1 MSTGNVNLD
10 ILLNAIKDTAPVNL
24 DRQSTINLAAVNL
37 IKKRYPNLSAA
48 EAEEIFL
55 LVSSALMEN
64 QGNRSELVVTAP
76 PSFSIKARST
86 VNTVSSMILGAQ
98 SSILITGYSLS
109 GYFEDLVDCMIQKSK
124 SGVLIKFFANGLEGQ
139 AEFEKLLKYRGRF
152 LRIYNYQNPED
163 PMSSL
168 HAKVICV
175 DQSKTLITS
184 ANLSYHGQEG
194 NIEMGTYIDSVAVAH
209 QVEDLFTRF
218 LFSKIFIELKQ

>member
-10 ILLNAIKDTAPVNL
+10 ILLNAIKDTAPDSS
-24 DRQSTINLAAVNL
+24 DRQSTANAPVVNL
-37 IKKRYPNLSAA
+37 IKKRYPNLSPA
-48 EAEEIFL
+48 EAEEIYL
-55 LVSSALMEN
+55 LVSSALMAN
-64 QGNRSELVVTAP
+64 QGDRSELVVTAP
-76 PSFSIKARST
+76 PSFSVKARST
-86 VNTVSSMILGAQ
+86 VNTVSSMILRAQ
-98 SSILITGYSLS
+98 NSILITGYSLS
-109 GYFEDLVDCMIQKSK
+109 GYFGDLVDCMIQKSK

-152 LRIYNYQNPED
+152 LRIYNYQKPED

-194 NIEMGTYIDSVAVAH
+194 NIEMGTYIESATIAR
-209 QVEDLFTRF
+209 QVDEVFTKL
-218 LFSKIFIELKQ
+218 LFSKVFLEYM

>member
-10 ILLNAIKDTAPVNL
+10 ILLNAIKDTAPDSS
-24 DRQSTINLAAVNL
+24 DRQSTANAPVVNL
-37 IKKRYPNLSAA
+37 IKKRYPNLSPA
-48 EAEEIFL
+48 EAEEIYL
-55 LVSSALMEN
+55 LVSSALMAN
-64 QGNRSELVVTAP
+64 QGDRSELVVTAP
-76 PSFSIKARST
+76 PSFSVKARST
-86 VNTVSSMILGAQ
+86 VNTVSSMILRAQ
-98 SSILITGYSLS
+98 NSILITEYSLS
-109 GYFEDLVDCMIQKSK
+109 GYFGDLVDCMIQKSK

-152 LRIYNYQNPED
+152 LRIYNYQKPED

-194 NIEMGTYIDSVAVAH
+194 NIEMGTYIESATIAR
-209 QVEDLFTRF
+209 QVDEVFTKL
-218 LFSKIFIELKQ
+218 LFSKVFLEYM

>member
-10 ILLNAIKDTAPVNL
+10 ILLNAIKDTAPVGP
-24 DRQSTINLAAVNL
+24 DRQSTTNSAAVNL
-37 IKKRYPNLSAA
+37 IKKRYSNLSPA
-48 EAEEIFL
+48 EAEEIYL
-55 LVSSALMEN
+55 LVSSALMAN
-64 QGNRSELVVTAP
+64 QGDRSELVVTAP
-76 PSFSIKARST
+76 PSFSVKARST

-109 GYFEDLVDCMIQKSK
+109 GYFGDLVDCMIQKSK

-152 LRIYNYQNPED
+152 LRIYNYQKSDD

-194 NIEMGTYIDSVAVAH
+194 NIEMGTYIESATIAH
-209 QVEDLFTRF
+209 QVDEVFTKL
-218 LFSKIFIELKQ
+218 LFSKVFLEYM

>member
-10 ILLNAIKDTAPVNL
+10 ILLNAIKDTAPVSP
-24 DRQSTINLAAVNL
+24 DRQSTTNAPAVNL
-37 IKKRYPNLSAA
+37 IKKRYPNLSPA
-48 EAEEIFL
+48 EAEEIYL
-55 LVSSALMEN
+55 LVSSALMTN
-64 QGNRSELVVTAP
+64 QGDRSELVVTAP
-76 PSFSIKARST
+76 PSFSVKARST

-109 GYFEDLVDCMIQKSK
+109 GYFGDLVDCMIQKSK

-152 LRIYNYQNPED
+152 LRIYNYQKHKD

-194 NIEMGTYIDSVAVAH
+194 NIEMGTYIESATIAR
-209 QVEDLFTRF
+209 QVDEVLTKL
-218 LFSKIFIELKQ
+218 LFSKVFLEYM

>member
-10 ILLNAIKDTAPVNL
+10 ILLNAIKDTAPDSS
-24 DRQSTINLAAVNL
+24 DRQSTANAPVVNL
-37 IKKRYPNLSAA
+37 IKKRYPNLSPA
-48 EAEEIFL
+48 EAEEIYL
-55 LVSSALMEN
+55 LVSSALMAN
-64 QGNRSELVVTAP
+64 QGDRSELVVTAP
-76 PSFSIKARST
+76 PSFSVKARST
-86 VNTVSSMILGAQ
+86 VNTVSSMILRAQ
-98 SSILITGYSLS
+98 NSILITGYSLS
-109 GYFEDLVDCMIQKSK
+109 GYFGDLVDCMIQKSK

-152 LRIYNYQNPED
+152 LRIYNYQKPEA

-194 NIEMGTYIDSVAVAH
+194 NIEMGTYIESATIAR
-209 QVEDLFTRF
+209 QVDEVFTKL
-218 LFSKIFIELKQ
+218 LFSKVFLEYM

>member
-10 ILLNAIKDTAPVNL
+10 ILLNAIKDTAPVSP
-24 DRQSTINLAAVNL
+24 DRQSTTNAPAVNL
-37 IKKRYPNLSAA
+37 IKKRYPNLSPA
-48 EAEEIFL
+48 EAEEIYL
-55 LVSSALMEN
+55 LVSSALMTN
-64 QGNRSELVVTAP
+64 QGDRSELVVTAP
-76 PSFSIKARST
+76 PSFSVKARST
-86 VNTVSSMILGAQ
+86 VNTVSSMIWGAQ

-109 GYFEDLVDCMIQKSK
+109 GYFGDLVDCMIQKSK

-152 LRIYNYQNPED
+152 LRIYNYQKPKD

-194 NIEMGTYIDSVAVAH
+194 NIEMGTYIESATIAR
-209 QVEDLFTRF
+209 QVDEVFTKL
-218 LFSKIFIELKQ
+218 LFSKVFLEYM

>member
-10 ILLNAIKDTAPVNL
+10 ILLNAIKDTAPDSS
-24 DRQSTINLAAVNL
+24 DRQSTANAPVVNL
-37 IKKRYPNLSAA
+37 IKKRYPNLSPA
-48 EAEEIFL
+48 EAEEIYL
-55 LVSSALMEN
+55 LVSSALMAN
-64 QGNRSELVVTAP
+64 QGDRSELVVTAP
-76 PSFSIKARST
+76 PSFSVKARST
-86 VNTVSSMILGAQ
+86 VNTVSSMILRAQ
-98 SSILITGYSLS
+98 NSILITGYSLS
-109 GYFEDLVDCMIQKSK
+109 GYFGDLVDCMIQKSK

-152 LRIYNYQNPED
+152 LRIYNYQKPED

-194 NIEMGTYIDSVAVAH
+194 NIEMGTYIESATIAR
-209 QVEDLFTRF
+209 QVDEVFTKLLLSKVF
-218 LFSKIFIELKQ
+218 LEYM

>member
-10 ILLNAIKDTAPVNL
+10 ILLNAIKDTAPDSS
-24 DRQSTINLAAVNL
+24 DRQSTANAPVVNL
-37 IKKRYPNLSAA
+37 IKKRYPNLSPA
-48 EAEEIFL
+48 EAEEIYL
-55 LVSSALMEN
+55 LVSSALMAN
-64 QGNRSELVVTAP
+64 QGDRSELVVTAP
-76 PSFSIKARST
+76 PSFSVKARST
-86 VNTVSSMILGAQ
+86 VNTVSSMILRAQ
-98 SSILITGYSLS
+98 NSILITGYSLS
-109 GYFEDLVDCMIQKSK
+109 GYFGDLADCMIQKSK

-152 LRIYNYQNPED
+152 LRIYNYQKPED

-194 NIEMGTYIDSVAVAH
+194 NIEMGTYIESATIAR
-209 QVEDLFTRF
+209 QVDEVFTKL
-218 LFSKIFIELKQ
+218 LFSKVFLEYM

>member
-10 ILLNAIKDTAPVNL
+10 ILLNAIKDTAPDSS
-24 DRQSTINLAAVNL
+24 DRQSTANAPVVNL
-37 IKKRYPNLSAA
+37 IKKRYPNLSPA
-48 EAEEIFL
+48 EAEEIYL
-55 LVSSALMEN
+55 LVSSALMAN
-64 QGNRSELVVTAP
+64 QGDRSELVVTAP
-76 PSFSIKARST
+76 PSFSVKAHST
-86 VNTVSSMILGAQ
+86 VNTVSSMILRAQ
-98 SSILITGYSLS
+98 NSILITGYSLS
-109 GYFEDLVDCMIQKSK
+109 GYFGDLVDCMIQKSK

-152 LRIYNYQNPED
+152 LRIYNYQKPED

-194 NIEMGTYIDSVAVAH
+194 NIEMGTYIESATIAR
-209 QVEDLFTRF
+209 QVDEVFTKL
-218 LFSKIFIELKQ
+218 LFSKVFLEYM

>member
-10 ILLNAIKDTAPVNL
+10 ILLNAIKDTAPDSS
-24 DRQSTINLAAVNL
+24 DRQSTANAPVVNL
-37 IKKRYPNLSAA
+37 IKKRYPNLSPA
-48 EAEEIFL
+48 EAEEIYL
-55 LVSSALMEN
+55 LVSSALMAN
-64 QGNRSELVVTAP
+64 QGDRSELVVTAP
-76 PSFSIKARST
+76 PSFSVKARST
-86 VNTVSSMILGAQ
+86 VNTVSSMILRAQ
-98 SSILITGYSLS
+98 NSILITGYSLS
-109 GYFEDLVDCMIQKSK
+109 GYFGDLVDCMIQKSK

-152 LRIYNYQNPED
+152 LRIYNYQKPED

-194 NIEMGTYIDSVAVAH
+194 NIELGTYIESATIAR
-209 QVEDLFTRF
+209 QVDEVFTKL
-218 LFSKIFIELKQ
+218 LFSKVFLEYM

>member
-10 ILLNAIKDTAPVNL
+10 ILLNAIKDTAPDSS
-24 DRQSTINLAAVNL
+24 DRQSTANAPVVNR
-37 IKKRYPNLSAA
+37 IKKRDPNLSPA
-48 EAEEIFL
+48 EAEEIYL
-55 LVSSALMEN
+55 LVSSALMAN
-64 QGNRSELVVTAP
+64 QGDRSELVVTAP
-76 PSFSIKARST
+76 PSFSVKARST
-86 VNTVSSMILGAQ
+86 VNTVSSMILRAQ
-98 SSILITGYSLS
+98 NSILITGYSLS
-109 GYFEDLVDCMIQKSK
+109 GYFGDLVDCMIQKSK

-152 LRIYNYQNPED
+152 LRIYNYQKPED

-194 NIEMGTYIDSVAVAH
+194 NIEMGTYIESATIAR
-209 QVEDLFTRF
+209 QVDEVFTKL
-218 LFSKIFIELKQ
+218 LFSKVFLEYM

>member
-10 ILLNAIKDTAPVNL
+10 ILLNAIKDTAPDSS
-24 DRQSTINLAAVNL
+24 DRQSTANAPVVNL
-37 IKKRYPNLSAA
+37 IKKRYPNLSPA
-48 EAEEIFL
+48 EAEEIYL
-55 LVSSALMEN
+55 LVSSALMAN
-64 QGNRSELVVTAP
+64 QGDRLELVVTAP
-76 PSFSIKARST
+76 PSFSVKARST
-86 VNTVSSMILGAQ
+86 VNTVSSMILRAQ
-98 SSILITGYSLS
+98 NSILITGYSLS
-109 GYFEDLVDCMIQKSK
+109 GYFGDLVDCMIQKSK

-152 LRIYNYQNPED
+152 LRIYNYQKPED

-194 NIEMGTYIDSVAVAH
+194 NIEMGTYIESATIAR
-209 QVEDLFTRF
+209 QVDEVFTKL
-218 LFSKIFIELKQ
+218 LFSKVFLEYM

>member
-10 ILLNAIKDTAPVNL
+10 ILLNTIKDTAPVSP
-24 DRQSTINLAAVNL
+24 DRQSTTNAPAVNL
-37 IKKRYPNLSAA
+37 IKKRYPNLSPA
-48 EAEEIFL
+48 EAEEIYL
-55 LVSSALMEN
+55 LVSSALMTN
-64 QGNRSELVVTAP
+64 QGDRSELVVTAP
-76 PSFSIKARST
+76 PSFSVKARST

-109 GYFEDLVDCMIQKSK
+109 GYFGDLVDCMIQKSK

-152 LRIYNYQNPED
+152 LRIYNYQKPKD

-194 NIEMGTYIDSVAVAH
+194 NIEMGTYIESATIAR
-209 QVEDLFTRF
+209 QVDEVFTKL
-218 LFSKIFIELKQ
+218 LFSKVFLEYM

>member
-10 ILLNAIKDTAPVNL
+10 ILLNAIKDTAPVSP
-24 DRQSTINLAAVNL
+24 DRQSTTNAPAVNL
-37 IKKRYPNLSAA
+37 IKKRYPNLSPA
-48 EAEEIFL
+48 EAEEIYL
-55 LVSSALMEN
+55 LVSSALMTN
-64 QGNRSELVVTAP
+64 QGDRSELVVTAP
-76 PSFSIKARST
+76 PSFSVKARST

-109 GYFEDLVDCMIQKSK
+109 GYFGDLVDCMIQKSK

-152 LRIYNYQNPED
+152 LRIYNYQKLKD

-194 NIEMGTYIDSVAVAH
+194 NIEMGTYIESATIAR
-209 QVEDLFTRF
+209 QVDEVFTKL
-218 LFSKIFIELKQ
+218 LFSKVFLEYM

>member
-10 ILLNAIKDTAPVNL
+10 ILLNAIKDTAPDSS
-24 DRQSTINLAAVNL
+24 DRQSTANAPVVNL
-37 IKKRYPNLSAA
+37 IKKRYPNLSPA
-48 EAEEIFL
+48 EAEEIYL
-55 LVSSALMEN
+55 LVSSALMAN
-64 QGNRSELVVTAP
+64 QSDRSELVVTAP
-76 PSFSIKARST
+76 PSFSVKARST
-86 VNTVSSMILGAQ
+86 VNTVSSMILRAQ
-98 SSILITGYSLS
+98 NSILITGYSLS
-109 GYFEDLVDCMIQKSK
+109 GYFGDLVDCMIQKSK

-152 LRIYNYQNPED
+152 LRIYNYQKPED

-194 NIEMGTYIDSVAVAH
+194 NIEMGTYIESATIAR
-209 QVEDLFTRF
+209 QVDEVFTKL
-218 LFSKIFIELKQ
+218 LFSKVFLEYM

>member
-10 ILLNAIKDTAPVNL
+10 ILLNAIKDTAPVSP
-24 DRQSTINLAAVNL
+24 DRQSTTNAPAVNL
-37 IKKRYPNLSAA
+37 IKKRYPNLSPA
-48 EAEEIFL
+48 EAEEIYL
-55 LVSSALMEN
+55 LVSSALMTN
-64 QGNRSELVVTAP
+64 QGDRSELVVTAP
-76 PSFSIKARST
+76 PSFSVKARST

-109 GYFEDLVDCMIQKSK
+109 GYFGDLVDCMIQKSK

-152 LRIYNYQNPED
+152 LRIYNYQRPKD

-194 NIEMGTYIDSVAVAH
+194 NIEMGTYIESATIAR
-209 QVEDLFTRF
+209 QVDEVFTKL
-218 LFSKIFIELKQ
+218 LFSKVFLEYM

>member
-10 ILLNAIKDTAPVNL
+10 ILLNAIKDTAPDSS
-24 DRQSTINLAAVNL
+24 DRQSTANAPVVNL
-37 IKKRYPNLSAA
+37 IKKRYPNLSPV
-48 EAEEIFL
+48 EAEEIYL
-55 LVSSALMEN
+55 LVSSALMAN
-64 QGNRSELVVTAP
+64 QGDRSELVVTAP
-76 PSFSIKARST
+76 PSFSVKARST
-86 VNTVSSMILGAQ
+86 VNTVSSMILRAQ
-98 SSILITGYSLS
+98 NSILITGYSLS
-109 GYFEDLVDCMIQKSK
+109 GYFGDLVDCMIQKSK

-152 LRIYNYQNPED
+152 LRIYNYQKPED

-194 NIEMGTYIDSVAVAH
+194 NIEMGTYIESATIAR
-209 QVEDLFTRF
+209 QVDEVFTKL
-218 LFSKIFIELKQ
+218 LFSKVFLEYM

>member
-10 ILLNAIKDTAPVNL
+10 ILLNAIKDTAPDSS
-24 DRQSTINLAAVNL
+24 DRQTTANAPVVNL
-37 IKKRYPNLSAA
+37 IKKRYPNLSPA
-48 EAEEIFL
+48 EAEEIYL
-55 LVSSALMEN
+55 LVSSALMAN
-64 QGNRSELVVTAP
+64 QGDRSELVVTAP
-76 PSFSIKARST
+76 PSFSVKARST
-86 VNTVSSMILGAQ
+86 VNTVSSMILRAQ
-98 SSILITGYSLS
+98 NSILITGYSLS
-109 GYFEDLVDCMIQKSK
+109 GYFGDLVDCMIQKSK

-152 LRIYNYQNPED
+152 LRIYNYQKPED

-194 NIEMGTYIDSVAVAH
+194 NIEMGTYIESATIAR
-209 QVEDLFTRF
+209 QVDEVFTKL
-218 LFSKIFIELKQ
+218 LFSKVFLEYM

>member
-10 ILLNAIKDTAPVNL
+10 ILLNAIKDTAPVSP
-24 DRQSTINLAAVNL
+24 DRQSTTNAPAVNL
-37 IKKRYPNLSAA
+37 IKKRYPNLSPA
-48 EAEEIFL
+48 EAEEIYL
-55 LVSSALMEN
+55 LVSSALMTN
-64 QGNRSELVVTAP
+64 QGDRSELVVTAP
-76 PSFSIKARST
+76 PSFSVKARST
-86 VNTVSSMILGAQ
+86 VNTVSSMIWGAQ

-109 GYFEDLVDCMIQKSK
+109 GYFGDLVDCMIQKSK

-152 LRIYNYQNPED
+152 LRIYNYQKPKD

-194 NIEMGTYIDSVAVAH
+194 NIEMGTYIESATIAH
-209 QVEDLFTRF
+209 QVDEVFTKL
-218 LFSKIFIELKQ
+218 LFSKVFLEYM

>member
-10 ILLNAIKDTAPVNL
+10 ILLNAIKDTAPDSS
-24 DRQSTINLAAVNL
+24 DRQSTANAPVVNL
-37 IKKRYPNLSAA
+37 IKKRYPNLSPA
-48 EAEEIFL
+48 EAEEIYL
-55 LVSSALMEN
+55 LVSSALMAN
-64 QGNRSELVVTAP
+64 QGDRSELVVTAP
-76 PSFSIKARST
+76 PSFSVKARST
-86 VNTVSSMILGAQ
+86 VNTVSSMILRAQ
-98 SSILITGYSLS
+98 NSILITGYSLS
-109 GYFEDLVDCMIQKSK
+109 VYFGDLVDCMIQKSK

-152 LRIYNYQNPED
+152 LRIYNYQKPED

-194 NIEMGTYIDSVAVAH
+194 NIEMGTYIESATIAR
-209 QVEDLFTRF
+209 QVDEVFTKL
-218 LFSKIFIELKQ
+218 LFSKVFLEYM

>member
-10 ILLNAIKDTAPVNL
+10 ILLNAIKDTAPDSS
-24 DRQSTINLAAVNL
+24 DRQSTANAPVVNL
-37 IKKRYPNLSAA
+37 IKKRYPNLSPA
-48 EAEEIFL
+48 EAEEIYL
-55 LVSSALMEN
+55 LVSSALMAN
-64 QGNRSELVVTAP
+64 QGDRSELVVTAP
-76 PSFSIKARST
+76 PSFSVKARST
-86 VNTVSSMILGAQ
+86 VNTMSSMILRAQ
-98 SSILITGYSLS
+98 NSILITGYSLS
-109 GYFEDLVDCMIQKSK
+109 GYFGDLVDCMIQKSK

-152 LRIYNYQNPED
+152 LRIYNYQKPED

-194 NIEMGTYIDSVAVAH
+194 NIEMGTYIESATIAR
-209 QVEDLFTRF
+209 QVDEVFTKL
-218 LFSKIFIELKQ
+218 LFSKVFLEYM

>member
-10 ILLNAIKDTAPVNL
+10 ILLNAIKDTAPDSS
-24 DRQSTINLAAVNL
+24 DRQSTANAPVVNL
-37 IKKRYPNLSAA
+37 IKKRYPNLSPA
-48 EAEEIFL
+48 EAEEIYL
-55 LVSSALMEN
+55 LVSSALMAN
-64 QGNRSELVVTAP
+64 QGDRSELVVTAP
-76 PSFSIKARST
+76 PSFSVKARST
-86 VNTVSSMILGAQ
+86 VNTVSSMILRAQ
-98 SSILITGYSLS
+98 NSILITGYSLS
-109 GYFEDLVDCMIQKSK
+109 GYFGDLVDCMIQKSK

-152 LRIYNYQNPED
+152 LRIHNYQKPED

-194 NIEMGTYIDSVAVAH
+194 NIEMGTYIESATIAR
-209 QVEDLFTRF
+209 QVDEVFTKL
-218 LFSKIFIELKQ
+218 LFSKVFLEYM